1 MLENKMLYICN
12 DVLTFSSKGHGPT
25 LREGGVGGGGGE
37 RFIRERWGHVY
48 RVFRKFSWIS
58 WLTFIS
64 RCTFSDWWDVFELR
78 CFERVGW
85 RRISSTRESTLV
97 FSPLRLNYDKLHF
110 PFLFSWTDTVYGF
123 VLTRCCEFIDA
134 FTGCVILCK
143 AAVNV
148 DRVVFFF
155 PFSLKVFTGNTN
167 PDTVVSHELDPP
179 IRARYVRFRPLT
191 WQNQISMRIELYGCA
206 QGT

>member
-25 LREGGVGGGGGE
+25 LREGGVGGGGGGE

-64 RCTFSDWWDVFELR
+64 RCKFSDWWDVFELR

-148 DRVVFFF
+148 DRVVSFSPSRWRFSQEIQTQTPWFHTSWIHLLGRVMSVSDLWRGRTKF
-155 PFSLKVFTGNTN
+155 PWG
-167 PDTVVSHELDPP
+167 
-179 IRARYVRFRPLT
+179 
-191 WQNQISMRIELYGCA
+191 
-206 QGT
+206 